1 MVGSGWSV
9 QLGRPSRREKCRLK
23 MKNILD
29 EMVLTKINEYYEF
42 LFLEMDFIKN
52 KNLTEVGFEP
62 TPPKRLEP

>member
-1 MVGSGWSV
+1 MAGPPSA
-9 QLGRPSRREKCRLK
+9 RPSGREKCRLK
-23 MKNILD
+23 IKNILD